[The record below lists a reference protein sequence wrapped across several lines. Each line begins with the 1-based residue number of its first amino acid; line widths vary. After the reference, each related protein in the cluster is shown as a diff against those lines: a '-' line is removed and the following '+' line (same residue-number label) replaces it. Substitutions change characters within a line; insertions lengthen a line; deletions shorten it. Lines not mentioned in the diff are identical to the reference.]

1 MNVEQA
7 VSKLRVFYR
16 KNKRL
21 PSYSEMGKLFGYTS
35 KDSSYGMANKLIKLG
50 YIDKDSA
57 GKLIPKNLF
66 AIPKLGRIRAGHPQ
80 SAEQESA
87 YNVSFDTFLVSRP
100 ESSFILTVV
109 GDSMSE
115 AGINDGDI
123 VVVDKRQNPKNMD
136 IVAACV
142 DGEWTLKYFVKE
154 NGSWCLQ
161 PANPKFQ
168 TIYPKESLTLEGV
181 VTGVVRKYY

>member
-1 MNVEQA
+1 MTNKQA
-7 VSKLRVFYR
+7 INKLRVFYR
-16 KNKRL
+16 RHKRL
-21 PSYSEMGKLFGYTS
+21 PSYAEMNGLFNFASKNASYYLVSKLIKEDVLS
-35 KDSSYGMANKLIKLG
+35 KDSK
-50 YIDKDSA
+50 
-57 GKLIPKNLF
+57 GKLAPKNLF
-66 AIPKLGRIRAGHPQ
+66 AIPQVGHIRAGHPQ

-87 YNVSFDTFLVSRP
+87 YNVSFDTFLVNRP

-109 GDSMSE
+109 GDSMTE

-123 VVVDKRQNPKNMD
+123 VIVDKRQTPKNMD

-168 TIYPKESLTLEGV
+168 TIYPKDSLTF
-181 VTGVVRKYY
+181 